1 MIIDTNFLEEVEKK
15 HTFISTGM
23 STEKDIDEAVKIF
36 EKNKCSFELMHCV
49 SLHIL

>member
-1 MIIDTNFLEEVEKK
+1 
-15 HTFISTGM
+15 M

-49 SLHIL
+49 STYPLKKTWLICRLSPS